1 MPPRY
6 PALVLPGAERGADHL
21 GCDGDDI
28 VRRARL
34 PDPLCLGRPPVGRQR
49 EPFEPMLATRM
60 SPPKPILPVP
70 ATLTRPP
77 GPVARLALIV
87 EPVTVTL
94 VVWSTPIAPPPAVPV
109 AELDVIVEPEMSS
122 WPTLT

>member
-1 MPPRY
+1 
-6 PALVLPGAERGADHL
+6 
-21 GCDGDDI
+21 
-28 VRRARL
+28 
-34 PDPLCLGRPPVGRQR
+34 
-49 EPFEPMLATRM
+49 MLATRM

-70 ATLTRPP
+70 ATLTRAP

-109 AELDVIVEPEMSS
+109 AELDVIVGPEMSRPRRTS
-122 WPTLT
+122 VRFPCIYALSSL